1 MTCEG
6 PAIRRS
12 IRTSDSRRSSHLSCP
27 NLRFGTLAVLALIAA
42 FPFAASA
49 CKKGNAVVI
58 SDAGEPAAT
67 IDAIDAAPP
76 VVASASAPRPRVV
89 SLFDEKNGLIP
100 APPPTPRSWAG
111 WYKCKGRLQ
120 LTQFEDT
127 VSGRANSASDDTSFT
142 CKVSG
147 DTCIGTETEI
157 RNAKGKAPPEPR
169 TRKLTLR
176 RDSSG
181 GISYNV
187 EGGSAA
193 SCPKL

>member
-1 MTCEG
+1 
-6 PAIRRS
+6 
-12 IRTSDSRRSSHLSCP
+12 
-27 NLRFGTLAVLALIAA
+27 VIAA

-49 CKKGNAVVI
+49 CKKGDAASI

-67 IDAIDAAPP
+67 VDAAGQ
-76 VVASASAPRPRVV
+76 VVVVASASASAPRPRVV
-89 SLFDEKNGLIP
+89 SLFDEKNGLIE
-100 APPPTPRSWAG
+100 APPTPAPRSWSG
-111 WYKCKGRLQ
+111 WYKCKSRLQ

-127 VSGRANSASDDTSFT
+127 VTGRASTAPDDTSLT

-147 DTCIGTETEI
+147 DTCVGTETEI
-157 RNAKGKAPPEPR
+157 RNAKGKEPPPPR

-187 EGGSAA
+187 EGGGAA